1 MKLRNLLITGLL
13 IFCVNS
19 LLTAQESGLYKV
31 VYEADRKGNRI
42 SGSLEELNNYVRSGN
57 PIRVGWELGV
67 KSDSTFYLE
76 HWADAGFITLHKNH
90 VFAQINSIYGQGT
103 THPMMETPA
112 VFLTNGKPHGWVAVF
127 GTTGEVKQ
135 KFERDESMVKYFK
148 EQGLS
153 DKEIEDQFKKQE
165 KARYATK
172 WAVMVKE

>member
-1 MKLRNLLITGLL
+1 MKFKWTLMVLMA
-13 IFCVNS
+13 
-19 LLTAQESGLYKV
+19 LTCFSMQAQNDGLYKV
-31 VYEADRKGNRI
+31 VYEANRKGERV
-42 SGSLEELNNYVRSGN
+42 SGSLEELLKYVRNGN

-76 HWADAGFITLHKNH
+76 HWSDAGFITIHKDH

-103 THPMMETPA
+103 THISMPVPA
-112 VFLTNGKPHGWVAVF
+112 IFLTNNNSNGWVAVF

-135 KFERDESMVKYFK
+135 KFERNEDMVKYFK
-148 EQGLS
+148 GQGLS
-153 DKEIEDQFKKQE
+153 DEEIEEEFKKQE